1 MIGVKN
7 PNKLRVVILGYITYL
22 ISILQYKHDCTKQQ
36 YVPNEALGLLCG
48 IIAVMVIEGVKLTTT
63 LFSTYVIN
71 SEFWVLGFEIQIVNI
86 TTSL

>member
-1 MIGVKN
+1 MTLLSNDKFYMEDFFKFCGLLRIS
-7 PNKLRVVILGYITYL
+7 KL
-22 ISILQYKHDCTKQQ
+22 YKHDCTKQQ

-71 SEFWVLGFEIQIVNI
+71 SEFWVLGFEF
-86 TTSL
+86 

>member
-1 MIGVKN
+1 MHTPWSNIE
-7 PNKLRVVILGYITYL
+7 T
-22 ISILQYKHDCTKQQ
+22 CTKQQ
-36 YVPNEALGLLCG
+36 YVQNEAALGGLHLLCG